1 MVSKTDKCSNSQTC
15 LTKKI
20 RLVGLSASSHRCFL
34 LADAAPLL
42 AHEKW
47 FVSFYGGIYSDTS
60 LIENLYFK
68 SVIENSYI
76 SVISLGR
83 ELSVYEEKIAVE
95 IEGQLGFHHGAQNHQ
110 EMNCAI
116 ILRWLSFPW
125 DHYVDTSFA
134 IGNGISY
141 ATVAPDIEIE
151 NAVNGNTNQW
161 LYYMMV
167 EWAFTALS
175 QWEFF
180 LAYPPPLWNLRPDG
194 RRRCRL

>member
-1 MVSKTDKCSNSQTC
+1 MSDKKNTPCWIISF
-15 LTKKI
+15 LAP
-20 RLVGLSASSHRCFL
+20 LFL
-34 LADAAPLL
+34 LADAVPLL

-68 SVIENSYI
+68 SAIENSYI
-76 SVISLGR
+76 NVISLGR

-180 LAYPPPLWNLRPDG
+180 WRIHHRSGIYGLMADDDAGSNFIGFGIRFRY
-194 RRRCRL
+194 

>member
-1 MVSKTDKCSNSQTC
+1 
-15 LTKKI
+15 LKK
-20 RLVGLSASSHRCFL
+20 
-34 LADAAPLL
+34 
-42 AHEKW
+42 
-47 FVSFYGGIYSDTS
+47 
-60 LIENLYFK
+60 
-68 SVIENSYI
+68 NSYI

-180 LAYPPPLWNLRPDG
+180 WRIHHRSGIYGLMADDDAGSNFIGFGIRFRY
-194 RRRCRL
+194 